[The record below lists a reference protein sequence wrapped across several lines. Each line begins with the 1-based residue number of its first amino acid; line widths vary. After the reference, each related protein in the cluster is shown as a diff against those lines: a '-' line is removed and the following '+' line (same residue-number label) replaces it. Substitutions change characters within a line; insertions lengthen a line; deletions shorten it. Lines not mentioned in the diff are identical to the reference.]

1 MRLLIAVLSL
11 TFSFSAFAM
20 KYSDLTADQ
29 RETVEGRL
37 RQFVPAYRIA
47 MEVAVYNLRASIPK
61 STKSTDV
68 LSKVKVENY
77 DSVDALFEQITK
89 VYGAAGTE
97 VVAKARGEQ
106 RLMDLAREIDMTEQV
121 MWAIYR
127 RPVED
132 RFLRDAFL
140 DSVMEVENLQPLTIR
155 LQLFKRQGC
164 DFTVN
169 ETGSA
174 CN

>member
-11 TFSFSAFAM
+11 TFSFNAFAM
-20 KYSDLTADQ
+20 KYSDLTTDQ
-29 RETVEGRL
+29 REAVEVRL
-37 RQFVPAYRIA
+37 RQFIPAYRIA
-47 MEVAVYNLRASIPK
+47 MEIAVYNLRAAIPK
-61 STKSTDV
+61 TTKSTDV

-89 VYGAAGTE
+89 IYSGGGTE
-97 VVAKARGEQ
+97 VVSKARGEQ

-121 MWAIYR
+121 MWAIFR

-132 RFLRDAFL
+132 RVLRDAFL
-140 DSVMEVENLQPLTIR
+140 DSVIEIENLQPLKIR

-164 DFTVN
+164 DFTVS
-169 ETGSA
+169 ETGSS